1 MVKMVSFTSTWKI
14 WEKWRVKNY
23 KFMNIGSDTILFC
36 LINKPLDIKYMIG
49 QFVQKKKKKRLGY
62 SKFL

>member
-1 MVKMVSFTSTWKI
+1 M
-14 WEKWRVKNY
+14 KNY
-23 KFMNIGSDTILFC
+23 KFMNIDSDTILFC

-49 QFVQKKKKKRLGY
+49 QFYQKKKKKRLGY